1 MTIAVHISSGRVNG
15 LLHTSAL
22 LLAAKHPDDHFIFFT
37 DTELKIGLPNCTQVI
52 IAPKLKN
59 RLLRHY
65 WYNYKLPSSL
75 KRYNSDAFISSAGMI
90 SLKAD
95 IDQYLVFE
103 DDIFKNEKSTNNY
116 YKKIFRSALLK
127 ARTIFVSE
135 DIFKTNSTGYL
146 SEIGNKINVC
156 YHGFGEKQEQLPYAE
171 QQKIKDEHT
180 EGYDYFLY
188 PVTNTSAEYLITI
201 LKALSLFKK
210 RQRSS
215 LKLVLLLKQNIGEYE
230 LIKDF
235 KNYKYRDD
243 VLFIK
248 DTKDIS
254 PNLMRS
260 PYAMIYFCE
269 YAQMDTALK
278 AMYAGVPLITEATS
292 LNNALFAGVTLH
304 ADNNP
309 GSLAEKMMEVY
320 KDEDGRNRLTATGYS
335 FTYKYDAQA
344 AADAI
349 WSGVT
354 KK

>member
-1 MTIAVHISSGRVNG
+1 MTIAVHIPLSKVNG

-22 LLAAKHPDDHFIFFT
+22 ILAAQHPDDHFIIFAEK
-37 DTELKIGLPNCTQVI
+37 DLSINLSNCTQVI

-75 KRYNSDAFISSAGMI
+75 KRYNADAFISSAGMI

-103 DDIFKNEKSTNNY
+103 EDIFQNEKSSNNY
-116 YKKIFRSALLK
+116 YKKVFRNALLK
-127 ARTIFVSE
+127 ARMIFVSE
-135 DIFKTNSTGYL
+135 DLFKANA
-146 SEIGNKINVC
+146 IGHLPEGESRIKVC

-171 QQKIKDEHT
+171 QQKIKDAHT

-188 PVTNTSAEYLITI
+188 PVTNTSSEYLITV

-243 VLFIK
+243 IIFVK
-248 DTKDIS
+248 DRKGVSTDLI
-254 PNLMRS
+254 RS
-260 PYAMIYFCE
+260 AYAMIYFCE
-269 YAQMDTALK
+269 YAQVNTALK
-278 AMYAGVPLITEATS
+278 AMYAGVPLVTEATT
-292 LNNALFAGVTLH
+292 LNNALFAGVTLS
-304 ADNNP
+304 AENNP
-309 GSLAEKMMEVY
+309 GSLAEKMMEIY
-320 KDEDGRNRLTATGYS
+320 KDEDGRNRLMAIAHS

-349 WSGVT
+349 WSIVT
-354 KK
+354 EK

>member
-1 MTIAVHISSGRVNG
+1 MTIAVHIPSDKAGG

-22 LLAAKHPDDHFIFFT
+22 LLAAQHPDDHFIFFS
-37 DTELKIGLPNCTQVI
+37 EKALNPGSGNCTQVI

-75 KRYNSDAFISSAGMI
+75 KRYNADAFISTAGMI

-103 DDIFKNEKSTNNY
+103 EEIFKPEKSTNNY
-116 YKKIFRSALLK
+116 YKKIYKNALLK
-127 ARTIFVSE
+127 AKKIFVSE
-135 DIFKTNSTGYL
+135 ELFKANAIDHLPEGESR
-146 SEIGNKINVC
+146 IKVC
-156 YHGFGEKQEQLPYAE
+156 YHGFGEKQGQLSYPE
-171 QQKIKDEHT
+171 QQKIKDAHT

-188 PVTNTSAEYLITI
+188 PVTDTSSAHLITV

-215 LKLVLLLKQNIGEYE
+215 LKLVLLLKQNIGEFE

-235 KNYKYRDD
+235 KNYKYKDD
-243 VLFIK
+243 VIFIK
-248 DTKDIS
+248 DKKDIS
-254 PNLMRS
+254 SEIIRS
-260 PYAMIYFCE
+260 AYAMIYFCE
-269 YAQMDTALK
+269 YAQMNTALK
-278 AMYAGVPLITEATS
+278 AMHAGIPLITEATALS
-292 LNNALFAGVTLH
+292 SALFAGVTLS
-304 ADNNP
+304 AENSP
-309 GSLAEKMMEVY
+309 GPLAEKMMEVY
-320 KDEDGRNRLTATGYS
+320 KDEDGRNRLAATGHS

-354 KK
+354 EK